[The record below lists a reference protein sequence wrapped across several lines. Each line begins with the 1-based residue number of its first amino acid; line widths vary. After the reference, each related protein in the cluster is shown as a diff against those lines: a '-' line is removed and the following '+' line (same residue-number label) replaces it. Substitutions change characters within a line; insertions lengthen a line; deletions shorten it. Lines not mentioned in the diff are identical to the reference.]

1 MKIWNLNKSCHKLPS
16 FLVVGPQKTG
26 TTALYTFLKM
36 HPDILSSE
44 QSINTFEEVQ
54 FFNGHNYNRGVD
66 WWVKISIHSPV
77 PHRSGMRALL
87 RISKPSVS
95 RIEEEALSLSVF
107 STTVSYWFCAYLCR
121 HHSFSPSV
129 FCLSPLFLSVLCCL
143 KIRPCRLSEF
153 MLTGPHVWIIS
164 TCKCTLS

>member
-1 MKIWNLNKSCHKLPS
+1 MKIWNLNKSCNKLPS

-66 WWVKISIHSPV
+66 W
-77 PHRSGMRALL
+77 
-87 RISKPSVS
+87 
-95 RIEEEALSLSVF
+95 
-107 STTVSYWFCAYLCR
+107 
-121 HHSFSPSV
+121 
-129 FCLSPLFLSVLCCL
+129 
-143 KIRPCRLSEF
+143 
-153 MLTGPHVWIIS
+153 
-164 TCKCTLS
+164 

>member
-66 WWVKISIHSPV
+66 WCVKYALISLDKHP
-77 PHRSGMRALL
+77 
-87 RISKPSVS
+87 
-95 RIEEEALSLSVF
+95 F
-107 STTVSYWFCAYLCR
+107 SS
-121 HHSFSPSV
+121 SS
-129 FCLSPLFLSVLCCL
+129 
-143 KIRPCRLSEF
+143 
-153 MLTGPHVWIIS
+153 
-164 TCKCTLS
+164 